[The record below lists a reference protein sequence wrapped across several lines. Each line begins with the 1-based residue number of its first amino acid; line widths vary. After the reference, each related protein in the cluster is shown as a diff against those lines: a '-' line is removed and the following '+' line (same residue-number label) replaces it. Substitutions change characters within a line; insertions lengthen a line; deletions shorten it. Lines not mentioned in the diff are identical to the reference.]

1 MTEKVKIPLNQSPIM
16 KIKSMK
22 SLNTP
27 KNIKNR
33 IKNFKYMINFT
44 PIIEF

>member
-33 IKNFKYMINFT
+33 MKNFKNRINFL
-44 PIIEF
+44 PNIEF